1 MERWPKE
8 FTINYA
14 VCIFCGNCEEA
25 CPEEAI
31 FMSDNY
37 EIPMLDRKKMK
48 YNLEQLLVPVDQ
60 LKDRIEFTRKMYG
73 KWNY

>member
-1 MERWPKE
+1 
-8 FTINYA
+8 
-14 VCIFCGNCEEA
+14 
-25 CPEEAI
+25 
-31 FMSDNY
+31 MSDDY